1 MQSMELVM
9 WGFDMQ
15 ICGISMALGVFQECA
30 CYKQTNC
37 LLWWINRRTIAM
49 MMVPFFFLESVDNW
63 LLVNHC
69 IF

>member
-30 CYKQTNC
+30 SYKQTNC
-37 LLWWINRRTIAM
+37 LLWWINWRG
-49 MMVPFFFLESVDNW
+49 
-63 LLVNHC
+63 LLL
-69 IF
+69 

>member
-30 CYKQTNC
+30 SNKQTNC
-37 LLWWINRRTIAM
+37 LLWWINWRG
-49 MMVPFFFLESVDNW
+49 
-63 LLVNHC
+63 LLL
-69 IF
+69 